1 MENISAEQ
9 AGQMNFTLPHDV
21 VTLPSGGVFY
31 KTKKKAVKI
40 GYLTAADEN
49 TLANVVST
57 GGNIKE
63 GIILNLVRSKLYETD
78 IRPEELLEGDIEA
91 IMIFLRNTS
100 FGPEYNVTINDPET
114 SKPFATSFILDELN
128 IKKPEVSPDNDG
140 TFTTT
145 LPKTGVTIKLKLLS
159 YGESLELE
167 KMADNYPQGRIPP
180 RVTWKLMKHIVELNG
195 SEDRN
200 QISMFVESMPIM
212 DSKYIRKFLS
222 ENEPRLDLTKTI
234 LAPSGNKVDVSI
246 AFGVEFFRPFF

>member
-1 MENISAEQ
+1 MENITAEQ

-31 KTKKKAVKI
+31 KTKKKVVKI

-49 TLANVVST
+49 TLANVVT
-57 GGNIKE
+57 TGNIKE

-91 IMIFLRNTS
+91 IMLFLRNTS
-100 FGPEYNVTINDPET
+100 FGPEYNVTINDPDT
-114 SKPFATSFILDELN
+114 DKPFPTTIVLDELN
-128 IKKPEVSPDNDG
+128 IKKPTVLPDNDG

-145 LPKTGVTIKLKLLS
+145 LPKTGATVKLKPLS
-159 YGESLELE
+159 FGETLELE
-167 KMADNYPQGRIPP
+167 KMADSYPQGRIPP

-195 SEDRN
+195 NSDRN
-200 QISMFVESMPIM
+200 QISMFVDTMPIM

-234 LAPSGNKVDVSI
+234 LTPSGNKVDVAI